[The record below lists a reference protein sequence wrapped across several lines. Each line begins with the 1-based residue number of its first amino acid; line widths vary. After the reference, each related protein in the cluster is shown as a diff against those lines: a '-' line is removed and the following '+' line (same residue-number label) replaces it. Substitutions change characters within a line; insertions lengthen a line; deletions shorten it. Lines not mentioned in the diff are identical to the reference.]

1 LRQSEH
7 EKYLGDMIHQNGKQ
21 HATIVD
27 IISQGYCIMTDIPL
41 GHRRLEMGLELR
53 QALWINGILHNSEV
67 WQELNEKDKKELNK
81 IYHHILKLITV

>member
-1 LRQSEH
+1 MRQSEQ

-27 IISQGYCIMTDIPL
+27 RISKGYGILANITAILTDIPL

-67 WQELNEKDKKELNK
+67 
-81 IYHHILKLITV
+81 